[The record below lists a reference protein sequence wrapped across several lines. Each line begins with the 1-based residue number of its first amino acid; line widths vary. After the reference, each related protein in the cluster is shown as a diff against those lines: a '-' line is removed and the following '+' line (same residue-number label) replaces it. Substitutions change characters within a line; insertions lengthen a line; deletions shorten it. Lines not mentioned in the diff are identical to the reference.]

1 MLSRGLFRA
10 APLTS
15 ALRRNASTAYA
26 LPSWAKVNPETLS
39 GASPAEIHNL
49 GTTVFTRS
57 KWVSTKKTEGI
68 KDPLTGEVFLQVPLT
83 QKDELKPF
91 IDNLRSTPKHGLHNP
106 FKNVERYLL
115 YGDIS
120 HKAAAMLREPHI
132 EHYFIRLIQRVAPKS
147 YIQAKNEVVVTRKFL
162 ENFSGDQVRFLARS
176 FGVPGDHLGQMSTGH
191 RWPYGPV
198 ALITPFN
205 FPFEIPILQL
215 LGALYMG
222 NRVTLKLDSKVAV
235 VMYEALRMFHACGMP
250 LTDIFLGMVAS
261 GIQPR
266 KGMVGLIEDVTAS
279 GIRFVY
285 FSPRNMRRSKLLAE
299 KMGIETDWNCAISLR
314 DSDGPDPHRMTSN
327 YSDWDV
333 KARLPHGTA
342 AIRRH
347 LELVDN
353 VPLLV
358 SLYTDS
364 TPDTIKEMISIFQEN
379 GEVVLGVG
387 TSVKE
392 SNVPL
397 FGQADLSV
405 ALEGNPHTLFDT
417 ELPKGSQLPVF
428 SEVDMELSQ
437 MLNTL
442 ACAFTVRNF
451 THTRVSPMVVVDLI
465 RLGRHMLT
473 NFIQLVHYIFVM
485 QLYVATVVCLS
496 YVLPF
501 PEVASLG
508 CMSILW
514 LLWIVVPA
522 LSLSLLSSPPDR
534 HIMTRTPR
542 KNEASA
548 WTDDATRLCMYF
560 LVRLTLIKDMD
571 GWDGF
576 QQNLIG
582 ALR

>member
-15 ALRRNASTAYA
+15 PLRRNASTAYA

-49 GTTVFTRS
+49 GTTVFTIS

-235 VMYEALRMFHACGMP
+235 VMYEALRMFHASSVVAEKLATELKGRIKLEDAGFDWKILGPDVSDVDYVAWVSDQDAYACSGQKCSAQSILFYHKNWAKAGIEDKLKTLAARRQLDDLTIGPVLTVTTKRMLDHVDDLLKIPGARLAFGGKELKNHSIPSIYGAIEPTAVFVP
-250 LTDIFLGMVAS
+250 LSEAAKPEHFELVTKEIFGPFQVITEYDSAADVETVLGMLERMEAH
-261 GIQPR
+261 
-266 KGMVGLIEDVTAS
+266 LTAS
-279 GIRFVY
+279 VVSSDIAFQQHILANTVNGTTYNGIRARTTGAPQNHWFGPAGD
-285 FSPRNMRRSKLLAE
+285 PRAGAIGTPEAIKLVWSCHRE
-299 KMGIETDWNCAISLR
+299 IINDF
-314 DSDGPDPHRMTSN
+314 GP
-327 YSDWDV
+327 
-333 KARLPHGTA
+333 
-342 AIRRH
+342 
-347 LELVDN
+347 
-353 VPLLV
+353 
-358 SLYTDS
+358 
-364 TPDTIKEMISIFQEN
+364 
-379 GEVVLGVG
+379 
-387 TSVKE
+387 
-392 SNVPL
+392 
-397 FGQADLSV
+397 
-405 ALEGNPHTLFDT
+405 
-417 ELPKGSQLPVF
+417 
-428 SEVDMELSQ
+428 
-437 MLNTL
+437 
-442 ACAFTVRNF
+442 
-451 THTRVSPMVVVDLI
+451 
-465 RLGRHMLT
+465 
-473 NFIQLVHYIFVM
+473 
-485 QLYVATVVCLS
+485 
-496 YVLPF
+496 
-501 PEVASLG
+501 
-508 CMSILW
+508 
-514 LLWIVVPA
+514 
-522 LSLSLLSSPPDR
+522 
-534 HIMTRTPR
+534 
-542 KNEASA
+542 
-548 WTDDATRLCMYF
+548 
-560 LVRLTLIKDMD
+560 
-571 GWDGF
+571 
-576 QQNLIG
+576 IG
-582 ALR
+582 ADWTTPKAT

>member
-57 KWVSTKKTEGI
+57 E
-68 KDPLTGEVFLQVPLT
+68 DPLTGEVFLQVPLT

-250 LTDIFLGMVAS
+250 LTDILGPDVSDVDYVAWVSDQDAYACSGQKCSAQSILFYHKNWAKAGIEDKLKTLAARRQLDDLTIGPVLTVTTKRMLDHVDDLLKIPGARLAFGGKELKNHSIPSIYGAIEPTAVFVPLSEAAKPEHFELVTKEIFGPFQVITEYDSAADVETVLGMLERMEAH
-261 GIQPR
+261 
-266 KGMVGLIEDVTAS
+266 LTAS
-279 GIRFVY
+279 VVSSDIAFQQHILANTVNGTTYNGIRARTTGAPQNHWFGPAGD
-285 FSPRNMRRSKLLAE
+285 PRAGAIGTPEAIKLVWSCHRE
-299 KMGIETDWNCAISLR
+299 IINDF
-314 DSDGPDPHRMTSN
+314 GP
-327 YSDWDV
+327 
-333 KARLPHGTA
+333 
-342 AIRRH
+342 
-347 LELVDN
+347 
-353 VPLLV
+353 
-358 SLYTDS
+358 
-364 TPDTIKEMISIFQEN
+364 
-379 GEVVLGVG
+379 
-387 TSVKE
+387 
-392 SNVPL
+392 
-397 FGQADLSV
+397 
-405 ALEGNPHTLFDT
+405 
-417 ELPKGSQLPVF
+417 
-428 SEVDMELSQ
+428 
-437 MLNTL
+437 
-442 ACAFTVRNF
+442 
-451 THTRVSPMVVVDLI
+451 
-465 RLGRHMLT
+465 
-473 NFIQLVHYIFVM
+473 
-485 QLYVATVVCLS
+485 
-496 YVLPF
+496 
-501 PEVASLG
+501 
-508 CMSILW
+508 
-514 LLWIVVPA
+514 
-522 LSLSLLSSPPDR
+522 
-534 HIMTRTPR
+534 
-542 KNEASA
+542 
-548 WTDDATRLCMYF
+548 
-560 LVRLTLIKDMD
+560 
-571 GWDGF
+571 
-576 QQNLIG
+576 IG
-582 ALR
+582 ADWTTPKAT